1 MGWIRF
7 AILLVVTAV
16 LQAGLL
22 DAIAVSPLGVKPD
35 LFLIVVVYLAITAQ
49 SRDAIITSFVSGF
62 VSDIISIGAT
72 MGPGMLS
79 YGILGTA
86 LAHTKRM
93 VNLRKM
99 PYQGLVIFVVGFLA
113 GSLRY
118 FFMFLAGNTEGI
130 NPHVDLLWEPL
141 YSAVIGPFLFLPVG
155 WWMRIKVQRFTR

>member
-1 MGWIRF
+1 
-7 AILLVVTAV
+7 
-16 LQAGLL
+16 
-22 DAIAVSPLGVKPD
+22 
-35 LFLIVVVYLAITAQ
+35 
-49 SRDAIITSFVSGF
+49 
-62 VSDIISIGAT
+62 

-113 GSLRY
+113 GTLRY